1 MKVTLPADAR
11 LMVGD
16 RLTTSTSSERWFI
29 TPPLPSGSEAYYTLR
44 AEIVRNGQTITAVQR
59 VTVRAG
65 QETPVTFDFVSSKGI
80 ALAP

>member
-1 MKVTLPADAR
+1 VKVTLPADAR

-16 RLTTSTSSERWFI
+16 HLTTSTSSERRFI
-29 TPPLPSGSEAYYTLR
+29 TPPIPSGSEGYYTLK

-59 VTVRAG
+59 VAVRAG
-65 QETPVTFDFVSSKGI
+65 QETPVTFDFASSKGV